1 MLPEIPHF
9 PKSKPT
15 VQ

>member
-1 MLPEIPHF
+1 M

-15 VQ
+15 VQYLG